1 MTATA
6 LHDPACRRCPRL
18 ADFLDGV
25 RAERPDYFAAPV
37 PGFGESGGR
46 LLVVGLA
53 PGMHGANRTGRPF
66 TGDYAGLLLYRGLHA
81 LGFAS
86 APESTAADDDLTL
99 IDCRIANAVKCVPP
113 ANKPTPAEI
122 AACNVHLRAELA
134 LLPTGGVALALGHI
148 AHQAVLRALGEKP
161 GRYAFAH
168 GARHGLPG
176 ARWLVDS
183 YHTSRY
189 NVQTGRLSAAQ
200 FDAVLADARALID
213 AAP

>member
-25 RAERPDYFAAPV
+25 RAQRADYFAAPV
-37 PGFGESGGR
+37 PGFGTPGGR
-46 LLVVGLA
+46 LLIVGLA

-86 APESTAADDDLTL
+86 APESLAADDGLQL
-99 IDCRIANAVKCVPP
+99 IDCRIANAVKCLPP
-113 ANKPTPAEI
+113 ANKPLPAEI
-122 AACNVHLRAELA
+122 DTCNAFLRAELA
-134 LLPTGGVALALGHI
+134 ALPGGGVVLALGHI
-148 AHQAVLRALGEKP
+148 AHQAVLRALDLRP
-161 GRYAFAH
+161 GRFAFGHA
-168 GARHGLPG
+168 ARHRLPDD
-176 ARWLVDS
+176 RWLVDS

-189 NVQTGRLSAAQ
+189 NVQTGR
-200 FDAVLADARALID
+200 ID
-213 AAP
+213 AAMFTAALASARDLINPAQ

>member
-25 RAERPDYFAAPV
+25 RTERADYFAGPV
-37 PGFGESGGR
+37 PGFGPPGGR
-46 LLVVGLA
+46 LLIVGLA

-86 APESTAADDDLTL
+86 APESLAADDDLQL
-99 IDCRIANAVKCVPP
+99 FDCRIANAVKCLPP
-113 ANKPTPAEI
+113 ANKPLPAEI
-122 AACNVHLRAELA
+122 DTCNAFLRAELA
-134 LLPTGGVALALGHI
+134 QVPPGGVVLALGHI

-161 GRYAFAH
+161 SRFRFAH
-168 GARHGLPG
+168 NARHPLPDG
-176 ARWLVDS
+176 RWLVDS

-189 NVQTGRLSAAQ
+189 NVQTGR
-200 FDAVLADARALID
+200 ID
-213 AAP
+213 AAMFTAALASARELIDPPT

>member
-25 RAERPDYFAAPV
+25 RSERADYFAAPV
-37 PGFGESGGR
+37 PGFGPPGGR
-46 LLVVGLA
+46 LLIVGLA

-86 APESTAADDDLTL
+86 APESLAADDGLQLT
-99 IDCRIANAVKCVPP
+99 DCRIANAVKCLPP
-113 ANKPTPAEI
+113 ANKPLPAEI
-122 AACNVHLRAELA
+122 DTCNAFLRAELA
-134 LLPTGGVALALGHI
+134 ALPGGGVVLALGHI
-148 AHQAVLRALGEKP
+148 AHQAVLRALDLRP
-161 GRYAFAH
+161 SRFAFGHA
-168 GARHGLPG
+168 ARHRLPDD
-176 ARWLVDS
+176 RWLVDS

-189 NVQTGRLSAAQ
+189 NVQTGR
-200 FDAVLADARALID
+200 ID
-213 AAP
+213 AAMFTAALASARDLINPAQ

>member
-25 RAERPDYFAAPV
+25 RTERADYFAAPV
-37 PGFGESGGR
+37 PGFGPPGGR
-46 LLVVGLA
+46 LLIVGLA

-86 APESTAADDDLTL
+86 APESLAADDGLQL
-99 IDCRIANAVKCVPP
+99 FDCRIANAVKCLPP
-113 ANKPTPAEI
+113 ANKPLPAEI
-122 AACNVHLRAELA
+122 DTCNAFLRAELA
-134 LLPTGGVALALGHI
+134 QVPPGGVVLALGHI
-148 AHQAVLRALGEKP
+148 AHQAVLRAVGEKP
-161 GRYAFAH
+161 SRFRFAH
-168 GARHGLPG
+168 NARYPLPDG
-176 ARWLVDS
+176 RWLVDS

-189 NVQTGRLSAAQ
+189 NVQTGR
-200 FDAVLADARALID
+200 ID
-213 AAP
+213 AAMFTDALASARELIDPPT

>member
-189 NVQTGRLSAAQ
+189 NVQTGRLNAAQ
-200 FDAVLADARALID
+200 FEAVLADARALID

>member
-18 ADFLDGV
+18 ADFLAGV

-37 PGFGESGGR
+37 PGFGEPGGR
-46 LLVVGLA
+46 LLIVGLA

-81 LGFAS
+81 QGFAS

-134 LLPTGGVALALGHI
+134 LLPAGGVALALGHI

-189 NVQTGRLSAAQ
+189 NVQTGRLNAAQ
-200 FDAVLADARALID
+200 FEAVLADARALID

>member
-18 ADFLDGV
+18 ADFLDRV

-37 PGFGESGGR
+37 PGFGKPGGR
-46 LLVVGLA
+46 LLIVGLA

-81 LGFAS
+81 QGFAS
-86 APESTAADDDLTL
+86 APESTAADDDLQL

-122 AACNVHLRAELA
+122 AACNTHLRAELA
-134 LLPTGGVALALGHI
+134 LLPAGGVALALGHI

-161 GRYAFAH
+161 GRFSFGH
-168 GARHGLPG
+168 GARHRLPI

-183 YHTSRY
+183 YHTSRD
-189 NVQTGRLSAAQ
+189 NVQTGGLTAAQ
-200 FDAVLADARALID
+200 FEAVLADARALID
-213 AAP
+213 PP

>member
-25 RAERPDYFAAPV
+25 RSERADYFAAPV
-37 PGFGESGGR
+37 PGFGPPGGR
-46 LLVVGLA
+46 LLIVGLA

-86 APESTAADDDLTL
+86 APQSLAADDGLQLT
-99 IDCRIANAVKCVPP
+99 DCRIANAVKCLPP
-113 ANKPTPAEI
+113 ANKPLPAEI
-122 AACNVHLRAELA
+122 DTCNAFLRAELA
-134 LLPTGGVALALGHI
+134 ALPGGGVVLALGHI
-148 AHQAVLRALGEKP
+148 AHQAVLRALDLRP
-161 GRYAFAH
+161 SRFAFGHA
-168 GARHGLPG
+168 ARHRLPDD
-176 ARWLVDS
+176 RWLVDS

-189 NVQTGRLSAAQ
+189 NVQTGR
-200 FDAVLADARALID
+200 ID
-213 AAP
+213 AAMFTAALASARDLINPAQ

>member
-25 RAERPDYFAAPV
+25 RAERADYFAAPV
-37 PGFGESGGR
+37 PGFGTPGGR
-46 LLVVGLA
+46 LLIVGLA

-86 APESTAADDDLTL
+86 APESLAANDGLQL
-99 IDCRIANAVKCVPP
+99 IDCRIVNAVKCLPP
-113 ANKPTPAEI
+113 ANKPLPAEI
-122 AACNVHLRAELA
+122 DTCNGYLRTELA
-134 LLPTGGVALALGHI
+134 ALPGNGVVLTLGHI
-148 AHQAVLRALGEKP
+148 AHQAVLRALDL
-161 GRYAFAH
+161 RQSRFAFGHAASH
-168 GARHGLPG
+168 RLPDG
-176 ARWLVDS
+176 RWLVDS

-189 NVQTGRLSAAQ
+189 NVQTGR
-200 FDAVLADARALID
+200 ID
-213 AAP
+213 AAMFTAALASARDLIDPPP